1 MSIKSKNKIRLF
13 VNAVLEPSSRIT
25 LPEEASHY
33 LCNVMRLGAGE
44 VIACFNNA
52 AGEFDCRIE
61 KAHKK
66 QTEVL
71 VLQQNRKYIP
81 VPDIWVLFAPV
92 KKDKTDFIVEKSVEL
107 GCRLLQPVITERTV
121 VDKIRGERYQAQAVE
136 AAEQCRRVDLPE
148 IAPAAPL
155 AEILAHWDLSLIHI

>member
-61 KAHKK
+61 KAHKNK
-66 QTEVL
+66 PKYLSCNRTE
-71 VLQQNRKYIP
+71 NIFRFP
-81 VPDIWVLFAPV
+81 TSGF
-92 KKDKTDFIVEKSVEL
+92 
-107 GCRLLQPVITERTV
+107 C
-121 VDKIRGERYQAQAVE
+121 
-136 AAEQCRRVDLPE
+136 
-148 IAPAAPL
+148 
-155 AEILAHWDLSLIHI
+155 SLR

>member
-66 QTEVL
+66 QTEVPATEPKIYSGSRHL
-71 VLQQNRKYIP
+71 GFVRSG
-81 VPDIWVLFAPV
+81 
-92 KKDKTDFIVEKSVEL
+92 KK
-107 GCRLLQPVITERTV
+107 R
-121 VDKIRGERYQAQAVE
+121 
-136 AAEQCRRVDLPE
+136 
-148 IAPAAPL
+148 
-155 AEILAHWDLSLIHI
+155 